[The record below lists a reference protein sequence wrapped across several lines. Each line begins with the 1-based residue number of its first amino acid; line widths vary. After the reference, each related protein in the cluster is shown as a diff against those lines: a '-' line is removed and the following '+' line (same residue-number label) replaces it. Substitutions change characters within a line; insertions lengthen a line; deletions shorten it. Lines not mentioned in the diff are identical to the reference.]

1 MSLPSVG
8 VTSCRLTRAL
18 LLQDVLRV
26 YDRIRQ
32 PRANMVLE
40 RSAMAGELYES
51 LRNGD
56 NSAIIQRLRI
66 QLSGQ
71 WAFIH
76 HHDLGA
82 DLKSAVEMLR
92 NDGAFR

>member
-1 MSLPSVG
+1 
-8 VTSCRLTRAL
+8 
-18 LLQDVLRV
+18 
-26 YDRIRQ
+26 
-32 PRANMVLE
+32 
-40 RSAMAGELYES
+40 MAGELYES

-56 NSAIIQRLRI
+56 NSAIIQSLRI
-66 QLSGQ
+66 QLPEQ

-92 NDGAFR
+92 NDGIFK